1 MTEIFAEN
9 MKKVTTLLLCAAIF
23 KLELTAVTCGHFHAS
38 THSVRSLRNNNRG
51 IVMDRRHANCTPYG
65 EEYYQRVEAL
75 CQERYVAAVRQVM
88 EQSYCRNIL
97 ADDSHYDCG
106 YYLLPCHT
114 PANDRENVPYCTDE
128 CSERQLFY
136 VFCTT
141 IGEQYSDL
149 NKECGRHP
157 QYDASV
163 YCGYDNGDFC
173 ATKYKSTQSLLKK
186 CSVSSSMGSGEF
198 VCNDN
203 CKNAVETYV
212 AESGCCVDYW
222 KDERDYSDEG
232 IDYYDLPTVSDIF
245 SACDVDIP
253 EECIVDFN
261 PPNEFLDCARDAS
274 TINRS
279 STQLASVFVLVSASI
294 GFIAY

>member
-1 MTEIFAEN
+1 MTEIFDEN

-23 KLELTAVTCGHFHAS
+23 QLELMAVTSSHFHAS
-38 THSVRSLRNNNRG
+38 TQSVRRLRNN
-51 IVMDRRHANCTPYG
+51 VDRRDANCTPYSD
-65 EEYYQRVEAL
+65 EYYQRAEAL

-97 ADDSHYDCG
+97 ADDSHYNCD
-106 YYLLPCHT
+106 YYLLPCDT

-149 NKECGRHP
+149 NKECGLHP
-157 QYDASV
+157 QYDRSV

-186 CSVSSSMGSGEF
+186 CSASSSMGRGEF
-198 VCNDN
+198 ECNDN
-203 CKNAVETYV
+203 CKKVVETYV

-222 KDERDYSDEG
+222 RDHEYYSDEG
-232 IDYYDLPTVSDIF
+232 IDYDYVRRLTVSDVF

-253 EECIVDFN
+253 EECSVDFN
-261 PPNEFLDCARDAS
+261 PPKEFLDCARDSS